1 MSTPIDDAVEKNYDD
16 SDFIQQPECD
26 GFIDDPIDDDG
37 GTIAE
42 PLCQG
47 CHPFWEDSLWEDSLN
62 EQDPNN
68 LHKCACGHLG
78 NASFGCVECKC

>member
-1 MSTPIDDAVEKNYDD
+1 MATPIDDAVEKNDDD

-26 GFIDDPIDDDG
+26 GFIHDPIDDDG
-37 GTIAE
+37 GPIAE

-47 CHPFWEDSLWEDSLN
+47 CHPFWEDALK

-78 NASFGCVECKC
+78 NMCFGCMDCTC